1 MFKTEIANKIYNAV
15 KKSYPV
21 SVNGSAIVPPELKFD
36 ITNPYILET
45 LADEKTAQYLRYNGE
60 NLKRACHLLDKNRNK
75 GFSASELKDLYK
87 KAFPNIKVPSDT
99 NCDAT
104 VYLNSL
110 PDEIGIL
117 YDAHGLA
124 KNSVP
129 DQLKQLNELL
139 TNGIDKTKNFYTA
152 PLSVSKEEAAGL
164 GAALGTGGGC
174 ALRDGSYI
182 IVSDKSKL
190 LVDSGIKHVIVNDAY
205 YNIIEDLRRK
215 FPEVNFV
222 KAENAVEYFSKL

>member
-1 MFKTEIANKIYNAV
+1 MQIKYITQL

-36 ITNPYILET
+36 ITNQYILET
-45 LADEKTAQYLRYNGE
+45 LAYEKTAQYIRYNGE
-60 NLKRACHLLDKNRNK
+60 NLKRACKLLDKTKINK
-75 GFSASELKDLYK
+75 GFSESELKDLYK
-87 KAFPNIKVPSDT
+87 KAFPNIKVPSDI
-99 NCDAT
+99 NCDAM

-110 PDEIGIL
+110 PDEVGIL

-129 DQLKQLNELL
+129 DQLNQLNELL
-139 TNGIDKTKNFYTA
+139 TKGIDKTKKFFTA
-152 PLSVSKEEAAGL
+152 PLAVSKEEAAGF
-164 GAALGTGGGC
+164 GAALGTSGGC
-174 ALRDGSYI
+174 ALRDGSFI

-215 FPEVNFV
+215 FPEVHFV
-222 KAENAVEYFSKL
+222 KAENAVDYFSKL